1 MQYLRLVQCSN
12 TQVGDD
18 IAIASTSF
26 VPDQAEK
33 RTITKVE
40 GHVLTLDQAL
50 EFDHDYL
57 LQTVNVRQFFVNFI
71 KPNLNQQTHIC
82 SAAP

>member
-1 MQYLRLVQCSN
+1 MWLIKILGYILECIKLISHFFN
-12 TQVGDD
+12 FQVGDE

-33 RTITKVE
+33 RKITKVD
-40 GHVLTLDQAL
+40 GHILTLDQAL

-57 LQTVNVRQFFVNFI
+57 LQTV
-71 KPNLNQQTHIC
+71 
-82 SAAP
+82 